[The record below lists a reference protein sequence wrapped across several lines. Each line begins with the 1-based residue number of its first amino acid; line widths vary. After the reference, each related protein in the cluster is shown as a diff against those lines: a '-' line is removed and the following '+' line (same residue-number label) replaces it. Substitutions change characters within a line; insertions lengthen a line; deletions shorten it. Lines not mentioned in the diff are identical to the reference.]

1 MSGFRWASRTRSG
14 ASASRSSAPTRSTR
28 ERWQQPGIRT
38 RSSCTACP
46 RSTTRRPRSAR
57 RCSRHSGSP
66 RWKSPR
72 RSSSRRRRSCSTR
85 RRTGCTRS
93 RRSSSPPWPEVAP
106 VRIVVALGGNALL
119 QRGQPMTADQQ
130 RANVRV
136 AATQLAP
143 IAEGNELVISHGN
156 GPQVG
161 LLALQAAAY
170 TAVDPYPLD
179 VLGAQTE
186 GMIGYMIEQE
196 LGNLLPFERP
206 FATILTMVEV
216 DPNDPAFS
224 NPTKF
229 IGPVYERAEAETLA
243 AEKGWA
249 IKQDGQKWRRV
260 VASPEPKRIFE
271 IRPITWLLEKGA
283 VVVCTG
289 GGGIP
294 TMYERGTRRL
304 VGAEVVIDKD
314 RASALLAEQLNAD
327 LFVMATDVDAVYS
340 GFGTPEQ
347 APIRRT
353 TPADVEHMNLPA
365 GSMGPKV
372 EAAAAF
378 VEKTGKRA
386 AIGTLAE
393 LRDVVAGDKGTQVV
407 AESAAEPAAA
417 AT

>member
-85 RRTGCTRS
+85 RRTGCIRS
-93 RRSSSPPWPEVAP
+93 RRSSSPRWPEVAP

-119 QRGQPMTADQQ
+119 QRGQPMTAEQQ
-130 RANVRV
+130 RLNVRV
-136 AATQLAP
+136 AAAQLAP
-143 IAEGNELVISHGN
+143 VAEDNELVISHGN

-161 LLALQAAAY
+161 LLALQGAAY
-170 TAVDPYPLD
+170 DPQNPYPLD
-179 VLGAQTE
+179 VLGAETE

-206 FATILTMVEV
+206 FASLLTMIEV
-216 DPNDPAFS
+216 DPDDPAFQD
-224 NPTKF
+224 PTKF
-229 IGPVYERAEAETLA
+229 IGPVYERAEAEALA
-243 AEKGWA
+243 AEKGWS

-271 IRPITWLLEKGA
+271 LRPIKWLLEKGA

-294 TMYERGTRRL
+294 NMYEPGTRTL

-327 LFVMATDVDAVYS
+327 LFVMATDVDAVYTD
-340 GFGTPEQ
+340 FGTPDQ
-347 APIRRT
+347 KAIGRT
-353 TPADVEHMNLPA
+353 TPAEVRALNLPA

-372 EAAAAF
+372 EAAVNFA
-378 VEKTGKRA
+378 EKTGKRA

-393 LRDVVAGDKGTQVV
+393 LRGVFGGDNGTQIVAGR
-407 AESAAEPAAA
+407 
-417 AT
+417 